1 MSFTR
6 ALPLDLCDPYG
17 DLQILNIPGGN
28 YDQVRHGFTINEVP
42 VCIYSKSHA
51 SEEGLK
57 AWVKEV
63 ENLSR
68 IQSMVQGAG
77 ARPNERTN
85 LDFFDLSKPP
95 APSAPQTSS
104 TAASIATSIGPGTT
118 NVDFFEFRDP
128 SDARTQN
135 SSASGGLRSVK
146 K

>member
-57 AWVKEV
+57 AWVKESG
-63 ENLSR
+63 NLSR
-68 IQSMVQGAG
+68 IQSMVPGAG
-77 ARPNERTN
+77 ARPTERTN
-85 LDFFDLSKPP
+85 LDFFDLSKLFP
-95 APSAPQTSS
+95 PSAPQTSS
-104 TAASIATSIGPGTT
+104 TAASIQTSIEPGAT
-118 NVDFFEFRDP
+118 NVDFFQFRDP
-128 SDARTQN
+128 SDVRTQN
-135 SSASGGLRSVK
+135 SFASGAWRSDNK
-146 K
+146 